1 MQDDENIKGVEKGL
15 NLRIQEAREDIAS
28 TINKTELPPGIVLM
42 ILNEFTLQTQAQNAR
57 MIIFIQRMVYI
68 LSHKG
73 RRDKNGKEIR
83 KA

>member
-42 ILNEFTLQTQAQNAR
+42 ILNEFTLQTQAQNAQ
-57 MIIFIQRMVYI
+57 MIAAEKKKYEEEVNT
-68 LSHKG
+68 
-73 RRDKNGKEIR
+73 NGKEIHKDR
-83 KA
+83 LGE

>member
-42 ILNEFTLQTQAQNAR
+42 ILNEFTLQTQAQNAQ
-57 MIIFIQRMVYI
+57 MIAAEKKKYEEEV
-68 LSHKG
+68 K
-73 RRDKNGKEIR
+73 KNGKEIR

>member
-42 ILNEFTLQTQAQNAR
+42 ILNEFTLQTQAQNAQ
-57 MIIFIQRMVYI
+57 MIAAEKKKYEEEV
-68 LSHKG
+68 K
-73 RRDKNGKEIR
+73 KNGKEIHKDR
-83 KA
+83 LGE

>member
-42 ILNEFTLQTQAQNAR
+42 ILNEFTLQTQAQNAQ
-57 MIIFIQRMVYI
+57 MIAAEKKKYEEEV
-68 LSHKG
+68 KE
-73 RRDKNGKEIR
+73 NGKEIR